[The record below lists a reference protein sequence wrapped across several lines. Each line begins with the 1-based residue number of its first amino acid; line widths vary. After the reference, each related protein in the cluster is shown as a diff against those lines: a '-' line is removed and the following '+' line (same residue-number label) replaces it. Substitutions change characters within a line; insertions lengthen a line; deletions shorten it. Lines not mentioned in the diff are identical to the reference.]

1 MVPIKVRK
9 EDKAGALGG
18 ASSVIDT
25 SVPSFKQ
32 QFSNSKDGIF
42 FYNSFTL
49 CCYDCLTVNFAWC
62 VAQMSQ
68 YCMNHGIKTY

>member
-1 MVPIKVRK
+1 MVY
-9 EDKAGALGG
+9 
-18 ASSVIDT
+18 
-25 SVPSFKQ
+25 
-32 QFSNSKDGIF
+32 F

-49 CCYDCLTVNFAWC
+49 CCFDCLTVNFAWC